1 MRSLRNADP
10 SIAFNGIKVFSA
22 TMLAQREQLGDTVT
36 AWIAS
41 RRDLQIRDIV
51 VTQSS
56 DAQFHCVSA
65 VVFFW
70 QTPARPET
78 SLEPAH

>member
-1 MRSLRNADP
+1 MAP
-10 SIAFNGIKVFSA
+10 STAFNGIKVFSA
-22 TMLAQREQLGDTVT
+22 TMLTQRQQLGDTVT

-41 RRDLQIRDIV
+41 RGDLQIHDIV

-56 DAQFHCVSA
+56 DAQFHCISI

-70 QTPARPET
+70 Q
-78 SLEPAH
+78 SLA